1 LLSIIGSTGSIG
13 RQAIE
18 VARHL
23 GLEVAALAAKRDVKL
38 IEQQARLVKPRVV
51 ALADESA
58 ARALKT
64 ALADTNI
71 HVLSGTTGVN
81 EAAQA
86 GATLIAAASGIAG
99 LAPVLAGIA
108 SGSRI
113 ALANKE
119 ALVAAGKLVMSSKAD
134 IIPVD
139 SEHSAI
145 FQCIQT
151 SVTASSQL
159 KLILTGSGGPYRGA
173 TPEELENATLEQT
186 LKHPK
191 WNMGSKITV
200 DSATLMNKGLEFI
213 EAMRLFNVA
222 PSQIRVVIH
231 PECVI
236 HSAVEFPDGA
246 TIAQLGKA
254 DMRVPISY
262 AITYPRRFRGLSEP
276 FDFFSSNLTFE
287 QPDRKTFHCLALAEL
302 CAEHDYA
309 NGTNECCVLN
319 AANEAAVQAYL
330 NNKLSFTRIPCI
342 IEEALEKFS
351 GVRADSYHEIIVLD
365 ETVRSFIC
373 I

>member
-1 LLSIIGSTGSIG
+1 
-13 RQAIE
+13 
-18 VARHL
+18 VAS
-23 GLEVAALAAKRDVKL
+23 LAANRNVKL

-51 ALADESA
+51 ALLDENA
-58 ARALKT
+58 ARELKT
-64 ALADTNI
+64 ALADTDT
-71 HVLSGTTGVN
+71 HVLSGAEGVN

-86 GATLIAAASGIAG
+86 GATLVAAASGIAG

-119 ALVAAGKLVMSSKAD
+119 TLVAAGKLVMSYDAD

-151 SVTASSQL
+151 SVTPSSQL
-159 KLILTGSGGPYRGA
+159 KLILTCSGGPYRGA
-173 TPEELENATLEQT
+173 TPEELENATLERT
-186 LKHPK
+186 LRHPK
-191 WNMGSKITV
+191 WNMGAKITV

-213 EAMRLFNVA
+213 EAMRLFDVA

-246 TIAQLGKA
+246 TIAQLGSA
-254 DMRVPISY
+254 DMRVPIAY
-262 AITYPRRFRGLSEP
+262 AITYPKRLPGLSEP
-276 FDFFSSNLTFE
+276 FDFFSTGLTFE
-287 QPDRKTFHCLALAEL
+287 PPRRDVFRCLALAEL
-302 CAEHDYA
+302 CAERDYV

-319 AANEAAVQAYL
+319 AANEAAVAAYL
-330 NNKLSFTRIPCI
+330 NNKLSFARIPCI

-351 GVRADSYHEIIVLD
+351 GVRADSYHEIVVLD

-373 I
+373 L